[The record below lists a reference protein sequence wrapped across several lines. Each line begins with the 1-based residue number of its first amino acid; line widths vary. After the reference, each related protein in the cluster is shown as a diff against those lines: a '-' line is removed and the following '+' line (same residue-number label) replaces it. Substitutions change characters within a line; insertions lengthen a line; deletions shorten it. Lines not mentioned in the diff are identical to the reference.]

1 MLNLQGNFFYI
12 AGVANKKSVA
22 TETAKF
28 LMECGAKCIFS
39 AQNEANLA
47 QINKLFANSPAFL
60 LNVEDEADI
69 KNLKNKIEPYAKQLD
84 GFLHSIAFANFSEGP
99 VPFHQTKRS
108 DFLQA
113 TQISSFSLVEMTNS
127 LLPLF
132 NQNASIVSIG
142 ISNLKATSYGYMG
155 PIKAMLES
163 TVDYLAKSLSQTTN
177 IRVNLV
183 KAGPLKTSA
192 SAGIPN
198 YLENY
203 LYAEK
208 LTLRKK
214 ALETAE
220 VAQTVAF
227 LLSPLSSGINA
238 SSITIDAGMNA
249 NFFDQDV
256 VKGFVSTL

>member
-1 MLNLQGNFFYI
+1 MLNLTEKTYYI

-28 LMECGAKCIFS
+28 LLECGAKCIFS
-39 AQNEANLA
+39 AQNEANLT
-47 QINKLFANSPAFL
+47 QINKLFPSSPAFL

-69 KNLKNKIEPYAKQLD
+69 KVLAHKIAPFTQQLD

-99 VPFHQTKRS
+99 VAFHQTKRS

-113 TQISSFSLVEMTNS
+113 TQISSFSLVEMTNN
-127 LLPLF
+127 LLPILKKD
-132 NQNASIVSIG
+132 ASIVSIG

-163 TVDYLAKSLSQTTN
+163 TVDYLAKSLSHSTN
-177 IRVNLV
+177 IRVNLI

-203 LYAEK
+203 MYAEK

-214 ALETAE
+214 ALETSE
-220 VAQTVAF
+220 VAHSVAF

-238 SSITIDAGMNA
+238 SAITIDAGMNA